1 MHTCARKLLIRIA
14 LPFCFLLLVVAPA
27 HANLSVSPNSVDFGN
42 LRMGRTTSVPVTLT
56 NDSNGPAFT
65 IVAIIT
71 YTTQFTVSGVSV
83 PTTIAPG
90 ASITVNL
97 TFAPNAVTNFFDTLS
112 FTTYHGWTLSV
123 PLSGVGTPPWTRHGS
138 GSGQSSAGTQSSS
151 GSSSSS
157 PAPASGQLSVTPA
170 LSFGAVAIG
179 ATGQQVFN
187 VTDSGT
193 ANVTVSN
200 VALAGPNLSFTGL
213 SVGMVLSP
221 GQTISVTAS
230 YSPTSAGNAS
240 GTVTIT
246 SDAANSPSTLSWTAS
261 TPNPPAAAPPAVNLT
276 WSPSTSDGVTGYNV
290 YRSTISGGPYSLI
303 TSSPISTTTFL
314 DSTVSSS
321 QTFYYVVTSL
331 AGTDESGYSNE
342 VSAAVP

>member
-1 MHTCARKLLIRIA
+1 MHACARKLFIRLA
-14 LPFCFLLLVVAPA
+14 VPFCFLFLCVSSA
-27 HANLSVSPNSVDFGN
+27 HANLSVSPSSVDFGN

-56 NDSNGPAFT
+56 NDANGPAFT
-65 IVAIIT
+65 IVSIIT
-71 YTTQFTVSGVSV
+71 YTNQFTVSGVSV
-83 PTTIAPG
+83 PSTLAPG
-90 ASITVNL
+90 TSITVNL

-112 FTTYHGWTLSV
+112 FTTYYGWTISV
-123 PLSGVGTPPWTRHGS
+123 PLSGAGVQPSGHHGS
-138 GSGQSSAGTQSSS
+138 GSSSTSAQSSSS

-157 PAPASGQLSVTPA
+157 PAPASGQLTVTPS

-187 VTDSGT
+187 ITDSGA

-200 VALAGPNLSFTGL
+200 VALAGPTLSFTGL

-221 GQTISVTAS
+221 GQTVSVTAS
-230 YSPTSAGNAS
+230 YSPTSTGNAS

-261 TPNPPAAAPPAVNLT
+261 TPAPGAAVPPAVNLS
-276 WSPSTSDGVTGYNV
+276 WSPSSSDGVTGYNV
-290 YRSTISGGPYSLI
+290 YRSIVSGGPYNLI
-303 TSSPISTTTFL
+303 TSSPVATTGFL
-314 DSTVSSS
+314 DSTVFSA

-331 AGTDESGYSNE
+331 AGNQESGYSSE

>member
-1 MHTCARKLLIRIA
+1 MHTCARKLLIR
-14 LPFCFLLLVVAPA
+14 LTVPFCFLFLCVAPA
-27 HANLSVSPNSVDFGN
+27 HANLSVSPNSIDFGN

-56 NDSNGPAFT
+56 NDANGPAFT
-65 IVAIIT
+65 IVSIIT

-90 ASITVNL
+90 TSLTVNL
-97 TFAPNAVTNFFDTLS
+97 TFTPNAVTNFFDTLS
-112 FTTYHGWTLSV
+112 FTTYYGWTISV
-123 PLSGVGTPPWTRHGS
+123 PLSGVGVQSWTRRGS
-138 GSGQSSAGTQSSS
+138 GTSS
-151 GSSSSS
+151 GSTPSSGDSSSS
-157 PAPASGQLSVTPA
+157 QPTPGPASGQLTVSSSVNFGTVA
-170 LSFGAVAIG
+170 LGSTA
-179 ATGQQVFN
+179 QQSFN

-200 VALAGPNLSFTGL
+200 ISLAGPNLSFTGL
-213 SVGMVLSP
+213 WVGLVLSP

-240 GTVTIT
+240 GSVTIA

-261 TPNPPAAAPPAVNLT
+261 TSTAAAAIAPAVNLSWT
-276 WSPSTSDGVTGYNV
+276 ASTSDGVTGYNV
-290 YRSTISGGPYSLI
+290 YRSTVSGGPYNLI
-303 TSSPISTTTFL
+303 TSSPVATTGFL
-314 DSTVSSS
+314 DSTVSSA

-331 AGTDESGYSNE
+331 AGSTESGYSSE